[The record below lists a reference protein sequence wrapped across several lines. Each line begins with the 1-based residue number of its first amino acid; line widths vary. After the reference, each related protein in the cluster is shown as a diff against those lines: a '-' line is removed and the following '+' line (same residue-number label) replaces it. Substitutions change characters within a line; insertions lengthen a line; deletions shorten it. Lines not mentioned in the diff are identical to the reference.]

1 MSNLVRIHLAKVQ
14 GSIPQAKGCTR
25 RRSNDPVGLVS
36 LYVCSS
42 LFSVTSAAEVP
53 WSTIRLHS
61 AEVKCIEALEVE
73 RPTTVLS
80 LFAYGP
86 ASIHLQQCHSGFVN
100 FLPLLQ
106 SDSLEEIES
115 RIFRDA
121 CKPKSVN
128 HLTVNIFSVHEIFI
142 LVISLGT
149 VSFRKVDF
157 SVGKLIK
164 RYEIFK

>member
-14 GSIPQAKGCTR
+14 GSIPQAKGSAR

-53 WSTIRLHS
+53 WSAVRLHS

-86 ASIHLQQCHSGFVN
+86 TSMKREAQSIVN
-100 FLPLLQ
+100 LIQ
-106 SDSLEEIES
+106 AGKAKMKKTDSS
-115 RIFRDA
+115 
-121 CKPKSVN
+121 
-128 HLTVNIFSVHEIFI
+128 
-142 LVISLGT
+142 
-149 VSFRKVDF
+149 
-157 SVGKLIK
+157 
-164 RYEIFK
+164 